1 MWNEHSVLGM
11 KILYITLE
19 NMSLHKGSVVHVKE
33 VIMGLRKLGHHVTL
47 IAPALGKVEDA
58 DCFYNIFPDAI
69 NLVKFLRLKKKSY
82 FISLAALFLYLFKVI
97 PRSEVIYAREFYAI
111 LVALLPHLLFRKKLV
126 FEMNGLAG
134 EEQKLRGDSL
144 MNRIFSLFIKEGEML
159 AAKCSNLVVSVT
171 PQIST
176 YLINHFHGK
185 SNRIKVVQNG
195 VNTNRFF
202 PIDDR
207 ALLREWRKKVGI
219 EEDEVV
225 VVFVGNIAPWQGVNI
240 LLESAFRLFPENER
254 LKFLIVGDGLLK
266 KTLMKKAKRSNWG
279 EKIIFLG
286 MRPYEEIPF
295 LINIADICVAP
306 FIHERNRKTGVSPL
320 KIFEY
325 MACGKPVV
333 SSRIEG
339 LEFIEKEY
347 AGQVAEADDAV
358 SLAKTLQDL
367 LTNTQMRIDMG
378 RRSLEIAREKFSWDS
393 RVVEIDKIL
402 SAISMGS

>member
-1 MWNEHSVLGM
+1 M
-11 KILYITLE
+11 KIVYITLE
-19 NMSLHKGSVVHVKE
+19 NMSFFKGSVVHVKE

-47 IAPALGKVEDA
+47 IAPALGKIEYA
-58 DCFYNIFPDAI
+58 DCFYNIYPNAI
-69 NLVKFLRLKKKSY
+69 NLIKFLGLKKKSY
-82 FISLAALFLYLFKVI
+82 FISSVVLFLYLFKVI
-97 PRSEVIYAREFYAI
+97 PQSEVTYAREFYAV
-111 LVALLPHLLFRKKLV
+111 LVALLPHLLFKKKLV
-126 FEMNGLAG
+126 FEINGLAS
-134 EEQKLRGDSL
+134 EEQKLRGDSF
-144 MNRIFSLFIKEGEML
+144 MNRIFSFFIKQAEML

-171 PQIST
+171 PQISS
-176 YLINHFHGK
+176 YLMGHFHCRSDK
-185 SNRIKVVQNG
+185 IKVIQNG
-195 VNTNRFF
+195 VNISSFY
-202 PIDDR
+202 PIRDITV
-207 ALLREWRKKVGI
+207 LKKSRKEVGI
-219 EEDEVV
+219 EEDERVV
-225 VVFVGNIAPWQGVNI
+225 AFVGNIAPWQGVNI
-240 LLESAFRLFPENER
+240 LIESAFRLLDKNER

-266 KTLMKKAKRSNWG
+266 RTLVKKAKDSKWG

-306 FIHERNRKTGVSPL
+306 FINERNRKTGVSPL

-347 AGQVAEADDAV
+347 AGQLAEPDDAV
-358 SLAKTLQDL
+358 SLAKALQDL
-367 LTNTQMRIDMG
+367 LTNTKMRIEMG

-402 SAISMGS
+402 SAISMKY